1 MSHCKREKHC
11 GCPGIAGSPIELF
24 ILVGLLALFLPGG
37 FFFILLLILLLILI
51 CACGVCR

>member
-1 MSHCKREKHC
+1 MSCCKREKHC
-11 GCPGIAGSPIELF
+11 GCSNAANSLVELF

-51 CACGVCR
+51 CACKVC